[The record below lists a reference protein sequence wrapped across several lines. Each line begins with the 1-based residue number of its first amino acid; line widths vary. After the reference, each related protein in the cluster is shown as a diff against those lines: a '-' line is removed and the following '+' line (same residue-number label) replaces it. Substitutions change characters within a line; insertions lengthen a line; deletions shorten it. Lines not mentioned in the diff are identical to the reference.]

1 MALEFTQ
8 EEVERELSDKM
19 PHGTRRE
26 IARVS
31 GLGES
36 YIKRQYNPDD
46 ETASCAFRI
55 LQVACAFDEIDR
67 DGGEAFWQTL
77 VKFRELSQKRELSG
91 PMGSLNAE
99 TGKLGKE
106 IADFFAAKI
115 TDEPYDIQM
124 RELLEAEAQLR
135 RVKSQL
141 IRERFEAKMKVV
153 AIRG

>member
-8 EEVERELSDKM
+8 EEVERELADRL
-19 PHGTRRE
+19 PHGMRRE
-26 IARVS
+26 IAKVS

-46 ETASCAFRI
+46 ETASCAFRL
-55 LQVACAFDEIDR
+55 LQVVCAFDEIDV

-77 VKFRELSQKRELSG
+77 VRFRELSQPHVFESK
-91 PMGSLNAE
+91 MVSLNVE

-106 IADFFAAKI
+106 IADFFSAKI
-115 TDEPYDIQM
+115 TDQPYDTQM

-135 RVKSQL
+135 KVKSQL
-141 IRERFEAKMKVV
+141 IRERFEAKTK
-153 AIRG
+153 

>member
-8 EEVERELSDKM
+8 EEVERELADRL

-26 IARVS
+26 IAKVS

-46 ETASCAFRI
+46 ETASCAFRL
-55 LQVACAFDEIDR
+55 LQVVCAFDEIDAN
-67 DGGEAFWQTL
+67 GGEAFWQTI
-77 VKFRELSQKRELSG
+77 VKFRELSQRHVPESQAI
-91 PMGSLNAE
+91 SLNTE

-106 IADFFAAKI
+106 IADFFSSRI
-115 TDEPYDIQM
+115 TDEPHDVQM

-135 RVKSQL
+135 KVKSQL
-141 IRERFEAKMKVV
+141 IRERFEVKTAN
-153 AIRG
+153 

>member
-8 EEVERELSDKM
+8 EEVERELADRL
-19 PHGTRRE
+19 PHGMRRE
-26 IARVS
+26 IAKVS

-46 ETASCAFRI
+46 ETASCAFRL
-55 LQVACAFDEIDR
+55 LQVACAFDEIDV

-77 VKFRELSQKRELSG
+77 VRFRELSQPHVFESK
-91 PMGSLNAE
+91 MVSLNVE

-106 IADFFAAKI
+106 IADFFSAKI
-115 TDEPYDIQM
+115 TDQPYDTQM

-135 RVKSQL
+135 KVKSQL
-141 IRERFEAKMKVV
+141 IRERFEAKTK
-153 AIRG
+153 